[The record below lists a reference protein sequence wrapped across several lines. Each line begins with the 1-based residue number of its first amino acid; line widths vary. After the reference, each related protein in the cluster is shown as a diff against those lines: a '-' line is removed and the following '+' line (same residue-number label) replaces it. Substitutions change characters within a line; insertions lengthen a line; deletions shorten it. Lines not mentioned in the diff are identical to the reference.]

1 MICLAA
7 VLRFSIKT
15 EIVPVR
21 LFRIARAGT
30 DKFKEET

>member
-21 LFRIARAGT
+21 IARAGT
-30 DKFKEET
+30 GKFKEET

>member
-21 LFRIARAGT
+21 LLRIARAGT
-30 DKFKEET
+30 GKFKEGT

>member
-21 LFRIARAGT
+21 LLRIAR
-30 DKFKEET
+30 KFKEGT